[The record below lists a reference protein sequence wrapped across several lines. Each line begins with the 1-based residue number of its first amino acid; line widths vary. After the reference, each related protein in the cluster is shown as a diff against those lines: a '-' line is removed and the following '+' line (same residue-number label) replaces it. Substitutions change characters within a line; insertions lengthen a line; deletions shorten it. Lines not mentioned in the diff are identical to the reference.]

1 MKKICFVVTSPLIIH
16 FFFRNH
22 FKVLSE
28 EFEVYLVGNF
38 SEEDVFSFSE
48 YSIANICSI
57 SIYRKINLIHD
68 LLAIVKLYKYF
79 VKMDFDTIH
88 SISPKAGLLSSIAGR
103 LAGIKIRIHIFTG
116 QIWASKKGIYRV
128 FLKMFDKL
136 IVINSTHI
144 LVDGR
149 SQREFLINE
158 RVISNN
164 SLILGNGSI
173 SGVDIRRFK
182 SDSRLR
188 KELRKELHIAEDTVL
203 VLFLGRI
210 KMDKGILDLVNAFKR
225 LMEEKSDVFLLIV
238 GYDEEN
244 MVSNISLL
252 LKGHDRFFYYGPTS
266 KPESILPAADIFC
279 LPSYREGFGT
289 SILEASC
296 CKLPVICSDIYGL
309 SDSVI
314 DGTTGLKYEVRN
326 ATSLY
331 KQLLKLVLNAELRK
345 SLGENGHDY
354 VVNNF
359 SSDIISIEWLK
370 FYRSLFFSK
379 I

>member
-1 MKKICFVVTSPLIIH
+1 MIIH